1 MMIEYSS
8 RGDDVIDASAGS
20 YDDVMEMRSFYDSST
35 DPELIKRCIAR
46 L

>member
-1 MMIEYSS
+1 MQVHQ
-8 RGDDVIDASAGS
+8 RVPFLAGS